1 MDIIRTYSRRSLLRI
16 IFFIG
21 LLGILTD
28 LALYLV
34 LTTASDE
41 VLKLFFSQAQARFP
55 EAKALIERASVEI
68 GFLKSAFL
76 PIFTGCFLVVGLLL
90 YFSLRGTVAKLLGE
104 PGAIPPKS
112 TEKHLDTIDKS
123 LTDKEKKEKLK
134 NDKRMF
140 LHFISVL
147 QREGRLLDFFSED
160 LDEYEDDQIG
170 AAVRSIHENC
180 KKVMDKYLTSG
191 TVLDGEEDDEITI
204 QPDFDLGAIKLTGN
218 VAGDPPFR
226 GVVRHRGWKA
236 IKLDMPTLSGDR
248 DPSIIAPAEVEIL

>member
-76 PIFTGCFLVVGLLL
+76 PIFTGCFLVVGLFL
-90 YFSLRGTVAKLLGE
+90 YFSLRGTVAKLVGE
-104 PGAIPPKS
+104 AGAIPQEGSK
-112 TEKHLDTIDKS
+112 KHLETIGES
-123 LTDKEKKEKLK
+123 SAEKKERLK

-140 LHFISVL
+140 LHLISVL

-204 QPDFDLGAIKLTGN
+204 QPDFDPSAIKLTGN
-218 VAGDPPFR
+218 VAGDPPFK